1 MTWQCSNKKV
11 HSLLGG
17 KKANTSRRRTEA
29 RTWIQFRRRKGSPE
43 SSKSLGKGVKRKR
56 KKNPEG
62 WNKDLKGSHLYKD
75 TYLNHQSFV
84 RTELLNFLRYQ
95 MNHSVPWTPTTSPC
109 PPLLLSCPS
118 SLSAPQ
124 NKFISPQVK
133 ELPFSFPPASGSP
146 GVSSE
151 RPLERVRGGE
161 AEPCRSRGLEGSTE
175 SEEAAEGKAG
185 AAAELKS
192 VQPSLLQ

>member
-56 KKNPEG
+56 KKTQKVETKI
-62 WNKDLKGSHLYKD
+62 WKGHTFIKILIWTTKA
-75 TYLNHQSFV
+75 LWG
-84 RTELLNFLRYQ
+84 LNF
-95 MNHSVPWTPTTSPC
+95 WTFWGTKWIIQFPGLQQHPHA
-109 PPLLLSCPS
+109 PLLLLSSPS
-118 SLSAPQ
+118 SLIAPQ

-133 ELPFSFPPASGSP
+133 ELPFSFPPASRSP

-151 RPLERVRGGE
+151 RPLERVWGGE

>member
-1 MTWQCSNKKV
+1 
-11 HSLLGG
+11 
-17 KKANTSRRRTEA
+17 
-29 RTWIQFRRRKGSPE
+29 
-43 SSKSLGKGVKRKR
+43 
-56 KKNPEG
+56 
-62 WNKDLKGSHLYKD
+62 
-75 TYLNHQSFV
+75 
-84 RTELLNFLRYQ
+84 

-192 VQPSLLQ
+192 VQPSLLQQAQYISERLHLLPLLFLKTCYFISTHTYAKSLWNNAKDTVSEYQFSHAFSMMLAKFLHQSHF